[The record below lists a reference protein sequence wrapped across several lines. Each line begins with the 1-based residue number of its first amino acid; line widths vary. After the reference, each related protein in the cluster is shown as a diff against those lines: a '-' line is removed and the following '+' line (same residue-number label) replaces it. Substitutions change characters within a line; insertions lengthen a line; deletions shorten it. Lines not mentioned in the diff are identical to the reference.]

1 MTASGF
7 PASEGTA
14 VVWFRRDL
22 RLHDQPALSAALGH
36 RRVLCLFVLDDRL
49 LHGRYASPNRAWFLR
64 ECLDSLAGQIAQ
76 LGGALLVRNGRPEEV
91 VPAVAREAGAATVVV
106 SRDYGPFGRARDQ
119 RVAKRLAAAGIE
131 FAEFPGVLAVDPE
144 DVFSKA
150 GGPLTVFTPFFRR
163 WSEIPMRGVVAAPE
177 RIPPPPSG
185 FERAAKSPW
194 DLDKPQADLLPGG
207 EPVARQR
214 LETWLTEG
222 LPCYADERDRLDLE
236 GSSRLSQDLRWGLLS
251 VNEVRQRL
259 RGPSGATFERELA
272 WRDFYHHLAWHLPGV
287 LREPFRAT
295 MRSLPWSTDAGLLG
309 AWQKGR
315 TGYPVVDAAMRQLV
329 ATGWMHN
336 RARMVVAS
344 FLTKN
349 LFIDYR
355 EGERFFLRHLVD
367 GDIAVNNGG
376 WQWASSTGTDAQP
389 YFRVFNP
396 VLQGR
401 RFDPEGRFVRYW
413 IPELT
418 AVPVRYVHEPWVM
431 PSDVQKEA
439 GCVIGRDYPAPIVP
453 AAGAVPRARA
463 FFSGVRGEAPQ

>member
-49 LHGRYASPNRAWFLR
+49 LHGRHASPNRAWFLR
-64 ECLDSLAGQIAQ
+64 ECLDDLEDQVAQ

-91 VPAVAREAGAATVVV
+91 VPAVARDAGAATVLV
-106 SRDYGPFGRARDQ
+106 SRDYGPFGRARDR
-119 RVAKRLAAAGIE
+119 RVAEGLAATGIE
-131 FAEFPGVLAVDPE
+131 LAEFPGVLAVEPE
-144 DVFSKA
+144 AVFSKT
-150 GGPLTVFTPFFRR
+150 GGPLTVFMPFFRR
-163 WSEIPMRGVVAAPE
+163 WSEVPMRAVLPAPE
-177 RIPPPPSG
+177 RIPPPPPG
-185 FERAAKSPW
+185 FERAAEWRGDS
-194 DLDKPQADLLPGG
+194 DKLRGDLLPRG
-207 EPVARQR
+207 EPAARQR
-214 LETWLTEG
+214 LEAWVAGG
-222 LPCYADERDRLDLE
+222 LARYAEDRNRLDLE

-251 VNEVRQRL
+251 PSEVRQRL
-259 RGPSGATFERELA
+259 EGRGAAAFERELA

-295 MRSLPWSTDAGLLG
+295 MRRLPRSTDAGLLG

-367 GDIAVNNGG
+367 GDVAVNNGG
-376 WQWASSTGTDAQP
+376 WQWVSSTGTDAQP

-418 AVPVRYVHEPWVM
+418 AVPVRYLHEPWAM
-431 PSDVQKEA
+431 TSEVQKEA

-453 AAGAVPRARA
+453 ATGAVPRARA
-463 FFSGVRGEAPQ
+463 FFSGVRREAPQ